1 MAAMAEVCAIH
12 FVARRNAQ
20 NARSAL
26 CTAGSAHCSDVA
38 ALGWSPALQKAAWLA
53 TMLQLCAPSRRP
65 VAMCACV
72 EPQDAEAVRAAAEQ
86 WPRRLVQLV
95 LGALRARVLQSEVGI
110 VVMVMVFGEG
120 NHMTQETQQKAH
132 AAGDDTA

>member
-1 MAAMAEVCAIH
+1 
-12 FVARRNAQ
+12 
-20 NARSAL
+20 
-26 CTAGSAHCSDVA
+26 
-38 ALGWSPALQKAAWLA
+38 
-53 TMLQLCAPSRRP
+53 
-65 VAMCACV
+65 V

-110 VVMVMVFGEG
+110 VVMVMVFGED
-120 NHMTQETQQKAH
+120 MTQETQQKAH